1 MSSKNYDSEKK
12 SSEILKLLAM
22 AYPDAY
28 CELTYK
34 NPFELLIATILSA
47 QATDQKVNQIT
58 SKLFPSYPTP
68 ADMLR
73 LTPSQL
79 EAKIKS
85 IGLYRTK
92 AHNILETCR
101 ILVEDYDGEVP
112 KTLAELINLPGV
124 GRKTAN
130 VVLANAFG
138 VPAFPVD
145 THVLRVSNRLGLAQ
159 GKNPFEVENT
169 LTALIPS
176 ELWIDT
182 HHQLIFHG
190 RRVCSAKNP
199 QCGQC
204 LLREYC
210 PSSKADPSS
219 VASKSYNL

>member
-1 MSSKNYDSEKK
+1 MSGKNYGSEKN

-58 SKLFPSYPTP
+58 AKLFPSYPTP

-73 LTPSQL
+73 LTPPQL
-79 EAKIKS
+79 EARIRS
-85 IGLYRTK
+85 IGLYKTK

-101 ILVEDYDGEVP
+101 ILVRDYDGEVP
-112 KTLAELINLPGV
+112 CTLEALIELPGV

-130 VVLANAFG
+130 VVLANAFR
-138 VPAFPVD
+138 VPAFAVD
-145 THVLRVSNRLGLAQ
+145 THVLRVSNRLGLANS
-159 GKNPFEVENT
+159 KNPGEVEKT

-182 HHQLIFHG
+182 HHRLIFHG
-190 RRVCSAKNP
+190 RRVCSARNP
-199 QCGQC
+199 QCNEC
-204 LLREYC
+204 VLREHC
-210 PSSKADPSS
+210 PSSRAVPS
-219 VASKSYNL
+219 